1 MILVSVLRRYQ
12 FLVIFDVLVVFFGI
26 VSLSFQHR
34 SLDFFSFSFFPAYY
48 LQSPFSSKEGRLS
61 AIFDSQIENF

>member
-1 MILVSVLRRYQ
+1 MILVSVFRRYQ
-12 FLVIFDVLVVFFGI
+12 FLDPLNVLVNFFGN

-48 LQSPFSSKEGRLS
+48 LQSPFSSKEGSLS